1 MCIQINKIE
10 SNLNISFNKIKFL
23 ARKLSLNIYV
33 HNNSCG
39 QLLCEIHSDR
49 KLVPT
54 KKSVSGLN
62 VLSVNT
68 WKTYKMKFYQ

>member
-54 KKSVSGLN
+54 KKSV
-62 VLSVNT
+62 LS
-68 WKTYKMKFYQ
+68 